1 MSQLKIPVSVLVVV
15 HTPALEILL
24 IERAARPGYWQ
35 SVTGSIDRHDEP
47 LEDTARREVFEETGI
62 QAAPERFVRW
72 NVVRTFEIYP
82 QWRHRFAPG
91 TTHNDEH
98 MFSLEMPAAVPVRLA
113 PQEHTAWTWLP
124 WQEAL
129 EKCFSWTNRD
139 AIRLLAE
146 SRLKPGEIG

>member
-1 MSQLKIPVSVLVVV
+1 LSQLKIPVSVLVVV

-24 IERAARPGYWQ
+24 IERATRPGFWQ
-35 SVTGSIDRHDEP
+35 SVTGSIDHRDEP
-47 LEDTARREVFEETGI
+47 LEKTAGREVFEETGI
-62 QAAPERFVRW
+62 EAAPERFVRW
-72 NVVRTFEIYP
+72 NLVRTFEIYP

-98 MFSLEMPAAVPVRLA
+98 MFSLQVAGPVPVRLA
-113 PQEHTAWTWLP
+113 PEEHTAWAWMP
-124 WQEAL
+124 WREAV